1 MNTQRIKQR
10 IQQQIKKMP
19 TSITFYRNKKNDF
32 GEPDGLIEVTTI
44 EALYYTKTSR
54 INLNTNDAG
63 VIETGYVEF
72 LLTIDVNV
80 SLLKSNDFFTFKN
93 IKYKI
98 AKIFNNYDTFYD
110 IQLERV

>member
-1 MNTQRIKQR
+1 MNAQRIKQR

-19 TSITFYRNKKNDF
+19 TSITFYRNKLNDF
-32 GEPDGLIEVTTI
+32 GEPDGEETVTNI

-54 INLNTNDAG
+54 INLNMNDAG

-72 LLTIDVNV
+72 LLTIDNNV
-80 SLLKSNDFFTFKN
+80 SLLKSNDFFEYKN
-93 IKYKI
+93 TKYKI
-98 AKIFNNYDTFYD
+98 AKIFSNYDTFYD